1 MDPINQEKA
10 NDNLGNENTGNT
22 EPMYQQNRQSQIGN
36 RLQNRKKFILIKNA
50 AGSFER
56 IDIRAHELQIEI
68 TRDQINQSYPETDI
82 PHPATK

>member
-36 RLQNRKKFILIKNA
+36 RLQNRKKFILIKKPLAVLN
-50 AGSFER
+50 E
-56 IDIRAHELQIEI
+56 
-68 TRDQINQSYPETDI
+68 
-82 PHPATK
+82 